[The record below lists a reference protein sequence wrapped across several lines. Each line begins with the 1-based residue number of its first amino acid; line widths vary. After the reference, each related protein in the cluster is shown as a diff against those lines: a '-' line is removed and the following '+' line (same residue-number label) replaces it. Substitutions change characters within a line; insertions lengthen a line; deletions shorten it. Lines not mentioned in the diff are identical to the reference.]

1 MNIIIG
7 EGEFIIPALVSGRC
21 KQIPEQENDQK
32 VVYRVNKNSEYF
44 PKDISNIFL
53 NRKYLGNEII
63 YTYTPSL
70 FVKNFILPKEREEGI
85 AVEN

>member
-1 MNIIIG
+1 MLPIIIIG

-63 YTYTPSL
+63 YLKRQQDYHSDI
-70 FVKNFILPKEREEGI
+70 N
-85 AVEN
+85 